1 MSKTVTAS
9 EAKNRLGA
17 IMDWAVE
24 NEAGVVIEKR
34 GEPWVV
40 VIPYA
45 QYERLQALQE
55 RLRRAEAL
63 ARLEQA
69 AQQMSRGA
77 EVLSDEEVE
86 ELADEIARETVER
99 MVAEGKIRYKAS

>member
-24 NEAGVVIEKR
+24 NEDGVVIEKR
-34 GEPWVV
+34 GEPRVV

-55 RLRRAEAL
+55 QLRRAEAL

-69 AQQMSRGA
+69 AQQMSGA
-77 EVLSDEEVE
+77 TEALSDEEVE
-86 ELADEIARETVER
+86 ALAEEIARDTVER
-99 MVAEGKIRYKAS
+99 MVAEGKIKYKVS